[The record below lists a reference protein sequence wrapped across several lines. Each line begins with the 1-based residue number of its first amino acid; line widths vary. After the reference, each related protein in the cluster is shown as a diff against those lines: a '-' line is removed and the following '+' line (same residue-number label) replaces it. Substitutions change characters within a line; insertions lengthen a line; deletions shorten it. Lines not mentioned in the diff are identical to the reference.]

1 MGHLLGLDAYLAAN
15 YEVSVFDKAVASGVP
30 WELHLHGGRAVTAT
44 LLENRKWEVMLT
56 AAGREKEELQKIQ
69 VKYLYPAQQ
78 GRSVKPLIKTDKKV
92 KDLALGPILSP
103 RGRYFIK
110 NKSLFPLMKEGE
122 VLFFT
127 LLEGEIIKGI
137 LSDFSRYDITMNLK
151 GGLPLTI
158 LRHSIYDVRN
168 KKGRSF
174 LKSFQEEHRDW
185 EKSPL
190 FVQETQEE
198 K

>member
-1 MGHLLGLDAYLAAN
+1 MGYLLGLDEYLAAN

-30 WELHLHGGRAVTAT
+30 WELHLHGGRVVTAT
-44 LLENRKWEVMLT
+44 LSENRKWDVTLK
-56 AAGREKEELQKIQ
+56 AAGQEEEELQKIQ
-69 VKYLYPAQQ
+69 VKYLYPAEQS
-78 GRSVKPLIKTDKKV
+78 RVVKPLVKSDKKV
-92 KDLALGPILSP
+92 EELALTPILSP

-110 NKSLFPLMKEGE
+110 NKSLFPFMKDKE

-137 LSDFSRYDITMNLK
+137 LTDFSRYDITVALK
-151 GGLPLTI
+151 GGLPVTI
-158 LRHSIYDVRN
+158 LRHSIYDVKN

-190 FVQETQEE
+190 FVQETQEG